1 MDWKLHINNKYKIN
15 YAVAN
20 KFGTPR
26 QQAYGAKAIRARLQK
41 SMHLV
46 IVGNLNERSLAS
58 EQTSGR
64 GMIRRWCSAE

>member
-1 MDWKLHINNKYKIN
+1 MYKIN

-26 QQAYGAKAIRARLQK
+26 QQAYRTKAIRVRLQK
-41 SMHLV
+41 SMHLA
-46 IVGNLNERSLAS
+46 IVGNLNERSLVG

-64 GMIRRWCSAE
+64 IIRRWCSAE

>member
-1 MDWKLHINNKYKIN
+1 MYKID

-26 QQAYGAKAIRARLQK
+26 QQACRAKAIRVRLQK
-41 SMHLV
+41 SMNLA
-46 IVGNLNERSLAS
+46 IVGNLIERSLAG

-64 GMIRRWCSAE
+64 IIRRWCSAE